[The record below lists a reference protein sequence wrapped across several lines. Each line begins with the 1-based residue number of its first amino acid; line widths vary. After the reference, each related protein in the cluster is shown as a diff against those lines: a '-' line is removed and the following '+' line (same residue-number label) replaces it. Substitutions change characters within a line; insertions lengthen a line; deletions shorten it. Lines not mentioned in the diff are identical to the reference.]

1 MAQTLI
7 FFYLET
13 PSFDRYKSFNT
24 TDEQVKEPWGALGE
38 AEGLPHETS
47 QMFV

>member
-7 FFYLET
+7 FFYFET
-13 PSFDRYKSFNT
+13 PSFDKHRSFNT
-24 TDEQVKEPWGALGE
+24 ADVQVKPWGAPGE